1 MKAMRLVTI
10 VAMIA
15 AVTLGMAIAQ
25 APPAGG
31 QGGQGRGA
39 PGAGALRAV
48 AHPVAHPAVLQAARL
63 DVASVAQRSTSP
75 AQPGRTAERFP

>member
-1 MKAMRLVTI
+1 MKVMRLVTI

-39 PGAGALRAV
+39 PGAWRPSRRRRTRWRPGGSA
-48 AHPVAHPAVLQAARL
+48 L

-75 AQPGRTAERFP
+75 AQPGRTAVRFP

>member
-1 MKAMRLVTI
+1 MKVMRLVTV

-39 PGAGALRAV
+39 PGAGGPPAAV
-48 AHPVAHPAVLQAARL
+48 HPVARPVARL
-63 DVASVAQRSTSP
+63 DVASAAQRSTSP
-75 AQPGRTAERFP
+75 AQHGRTAVRFP

>member
-1 MKAMRLVTI
+1 MKVMRLVTI

-39 PGAGALRAV
+39 PGAGGPGGRGPGGA
-48 AHPVAHPAVLQAARL
+48 PGGGL
-63 DVASVAQRSTSP
+63 DVASVARRSTSP
-75 AQPGRTAERFP
+75 AQPGRTAVRFP